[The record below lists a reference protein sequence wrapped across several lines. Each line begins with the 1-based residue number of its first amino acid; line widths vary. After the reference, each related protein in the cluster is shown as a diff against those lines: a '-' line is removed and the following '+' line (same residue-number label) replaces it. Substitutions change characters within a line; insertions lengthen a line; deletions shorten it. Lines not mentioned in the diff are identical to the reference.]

1 MYIFTS
7 IAVLSGSVVTRIC
20 ADDKKNNHAL
30 DVKYNCTSIAKS
42 INLKQSLQCTDTTLP
57 HGVLSLVDYLI
68 VCITTRS

>member
-7 IAVLSGSVVTRIC
+7 IAVLNGPVVTRIS
-20 ADDKKNNHAL
+20 ADDNKNNHGL
-30 DVKYNCTSIAKS
+30 DVKIQLYINCEIDKPQTVV
-42 INLKQSLQCTDTTLP
+42 TDTTLP